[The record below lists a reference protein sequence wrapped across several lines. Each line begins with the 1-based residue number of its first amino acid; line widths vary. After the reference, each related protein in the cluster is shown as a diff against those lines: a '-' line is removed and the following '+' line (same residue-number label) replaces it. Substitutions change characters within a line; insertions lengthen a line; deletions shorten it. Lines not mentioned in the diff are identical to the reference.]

1 MTPQFYTAADGVR
14 LAYYELGNGRPLL
27 LIHGYISDAHTNW
40 MKFVPTAQVIADAG
54 YRVIM
59 PDLRAHGASDKPHD
73 PAAYPKDILADD
85 QFALMAHLG
94 LTDLDAAGYS
104 LGARTLAR
112 MMARGFRPGRA
123 VLSGMGLEGLT
134 EADRRAGYF
143 RNVLT
148 NLGSH
153 AKGSPE
159 WFVEAFLKTSGG
171 DPVALNL
178 LIDSF
183 ASTDAATLASWDF
196 PIGIVCGT
204 EDHDNGRAEALAQTL
219 PQGHYYPIPG
229 NHMSAVTKAELA
241 EAILAALRA

>member
-1 MTPQFYTAADGVR
+1 MIPEFYTASDGTR
-14 LAYYELGNGRPLL
+14 LAYYELGSGRPLL

-73 PAAYPKDILADD
+73 PAAYPKDVLADD
-85 QFALMAHLG
+85 QFALIAHLG

-143 RNVLT
+143 RTVLT

-171 DPVALNL
+171 DPIALNL
-178 LIDSF
+178 LINRF
-183 ASTDAATLASWDF
+183 ARTDAATLASWDF

-204 EDHDNGRAEALAQTL
+204 EDQDNGRAEALADVL
-219 PQGHYYPIPG
+219 PHGRYYPIPG
-229 NHMSAVTKAELA
+229 NHMSAVTKPELA